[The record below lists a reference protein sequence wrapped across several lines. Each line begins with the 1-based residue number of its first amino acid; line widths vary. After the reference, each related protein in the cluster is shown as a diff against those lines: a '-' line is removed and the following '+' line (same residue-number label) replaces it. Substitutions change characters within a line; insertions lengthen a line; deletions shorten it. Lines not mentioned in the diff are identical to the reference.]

1 MDDTEQVVYWTNFL
15 GQNNYAVEKT
25 YYNKTTVR
33 LKVFNGAISS
43 IRLAQGERYLYVLN
57 PALSQ
62 LEVIDKET
70 EDVVVT
76 YNVKSGTIAVGA
88 AEGKF
93 SAGLPSGLSKLNIK
107 IFWHLSRFSYS

>member
-1 MDDTEQVVYWTNFL
+1 
-15 GQNNYAVEKT
+15 
-25 YYNKTTVR
+25 
-33 LKVFNGAISS
+33 
-43 IRLAQGERYLYVLN
+43 
-57 PALSQ
+57 